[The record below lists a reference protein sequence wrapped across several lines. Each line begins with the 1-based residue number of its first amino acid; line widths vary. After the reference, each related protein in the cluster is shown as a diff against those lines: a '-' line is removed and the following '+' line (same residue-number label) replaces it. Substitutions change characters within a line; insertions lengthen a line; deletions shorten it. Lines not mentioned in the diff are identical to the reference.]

1 MRAIRPVRC
10 TIALFA
16 LAQTL
21 LAACSPGTSSSAGKL
36 GVVTTVTQV
45 SALVRAVGGDRISLT
60 ALVTAKDD
68 PHEYEIKPE
77 QVTRLV
83 GAKLIFR
90 SGVDIDKWLDKGV
103 DAAGV
108 KDRVVDLSSTV
119 TLREATGEGA
129 SGKDPHWWYDI
140 DNAKQA
146 AGAIAQA
153 LEKADPDGKDTYEK
167 NLADLKGR
175 LDSADKTVHSVIDPI
190 PESRRLFVANHDAFN
205 YFLARYKITLVGDIV
220 PSTDSIA
227 SVRPADITRLVQA
240 IKEKRVC
247 AIFTETT
254 IDPKLAQQIAAEAKV
269 KVYDGKLYGDAI
281 GDPGTPGGTLEG
293 ALTSN
298 GRLMAEAFKSC

>member
-1 MRAIRPVRC
+1 MRSIWLARW

-16 LAQTL
+16 VTSTL
-21 LAACSPGTSSSAGKL
+21 LAACSSGASATGKL
-36 GVVTTVTQV
+36 GIVTTVTQV
-45 SALVRAVGGDRISLT
+45 SALVSAVGGDRISQT

-77 QVTRLV
+77 QVTRLSQ
-83 GAKLIFR
+83 AKLVFR
-90 SGVDIDKWLDKGV
+90 SGADIDKWLDKGV
-103 DAAGV
+103 EAANV
-108 KDRVVDLSSTV
+108 KDRVVDLSSSV
-119 TLREATGEGA
+119 KLRDATGEGG

-146 AGAIAQA
+146 ATAIAQA
-153 LEKADPDGKDTYEK
+153 LEKADPDSKDTYEK
-167 NLADLKGR
+167 NLASLKQR
-175 LDSADKTVHSVIDPI
+175 LDDADKTIHGAIDPI
-190 PESRRLFVANHDAFN
+190 PRARRLFVANHDAFN

-227 SVRPADITRLVQA
+227 HVRPADIAKLVQA

-247 AIFTETT
+247 AVFTETT

-269 KVYDGKLYGDAI
+269 KVYDGKLYADAI
-281 GDPGTPGGTLEG
+281 DDPGTPGGTLEG

-298 GRLMAEAFKSC
+298 GKTIAEGFKSC